1 MIVPPLDK
9 IPKLPGKAAGLV
21 QTQIDTQTDV
31 LLDQVKQT
39 IQNSVNLPVNTRCDD
54 PKIKQI
60 KDQLQEIQKQ
70 IAKVQETIPK
80 IQSTIETT
88 KTIITVAQGI
98 KSAISAAQ
106 LSNPVTAPLFIA
118 QQLTEIQNATIVNAA
133 AALKQFETIPTSLTS
148 KLETII
154 PPLLGAL
161 KKVSDACNGD
171 VDNLEIPT
179 TAGLGGG
186 DINYNDLVS
195 TEFYTSLNVSES
207 DLQERSDSIE
217 LVLQQQR
224 DLLSS
229 LQEAPS
235 KVYQDTGIPAAD
247 LGKTGDYYIDLT
259 TSIVYG
265 PKVSPTQWGTPVN

>member
-1 MIVPPLDK
+1 MIVPPLDR

-31 LLDQVKQT
+31 LLEQVKKT

-179 TAGLGGG
+179 MAGSGSN
-186 DINYNDLVS
+186 INYNDLVP
-195 TEFYTSLNVSES
+195 TEFYTNLNVSES

-235 KVYQDTGIPAAD
+235 KVYQDNGIPAAD

>member
-9 IPKLPGKAAGLV
+9 IPKLPGKAAGIV

-31 LLDQVKQT
+31 LLEQVKKT

-60 KDQLQEIQKQ
+60 KDQLQEIKKQ
-70 IAKVQETIPK
+70 IAKVQEAIPK

-88 KTIITVAQGI
+88 QTIITVAQGI
-98 KSAISAAQ
+98 KAAISVAQ

-133 AALKQFETIPTSLTS
+133 ASLQQFATIPTTLTS
-148 KLETII
+148 KLATII
-154 PPLLGAL
+154 PPLLGAI
-161 KKVSDACNGD
+161 KKISDACNGD
-171 VDNLEIPT
+171 IDNLELPIG
-179 TAGLGGG
+179 AGG
-186 DINYNDLVS
+186 DVDYNDLIP
-195 TEFYTSLNVSES
+195 TEFYTSINVSES

>member
-21 QTQIDTQTDV
+21 QKQIDTQTDV
-31 LLDQVKQT
+31 LLDQVKKT
-39 IQNSVNLPVNTRCDD
+39 IQNSVNLPINTRCDD

-70 IAKVQETIPK
+70 ITKVQETIPK

-179 TAGLGGG
+179 MAGSGSN
-186 DINYNDLVS
+186 INYNDLVP
-195 TEFYTSLNVSES
+195 TEFYTNLNVSES

-235 KVYQDTGIPAAD
+235 KVYQDNGIPAAD

>member
-9 IPKLPGKAAGLV
+9 IPKLPGKAAGVV

-31 LLDQVKQT
+31 LLEQVKKT

-60 KDQLQEIQKQ
+60 KDQLQEIKKQ
-70 IAKVQETIPK
+70 IAKVQKAIPK

-88 KTIITVAQGI
+88 QTIITVAQGI
-98 KSAISAAQ
+98 KAAISVAQ

-133 AALKQFETIPTSLTS
+133 ASLQQFATIPTTLTS
-148 KLETII
+148 KLATII
-154 PPLLGAL
+154 PPLLGAI

-171 VDNLEIPT
+171 IDNLELPIEND
-179 TAGLGGG
+179 GNV
-186 DINYNDLVS
+186 DYNDLVP

-207 DLQERSDSIE
+207 DLQQRSDSIE

-235 KVYQDTGIPAAD
+235 KVYQDNGLPAAD

-265 PKVSPTQWGTPVN
+265 PKVSPTVWGTPIN

>member
-1 MIVPPLDK
+1 MIVPPLDR
-9 IPKLPGKAAGLV
+9 IPKLPGQAAGLV
-21 QTQIDTQTDV
+21 QKQIDTQTDV
-31 LLDQVKQT
+31 LLDQVKKT
-39 IQNSVNLPVNTRCDD
+39 IQNSVNLPINTRCDD

-70 IAKVQETIPK
+70 ITKVQETIPK

-133 AALKQFETIPTSLTS
+133 AALKQFATIPTTLTS

-179 TAGLGGG
+179 MAGSGSN
-186 DINYNDLVS
+186 INYNDLVP
-195 TEFYTSLNVSES
+195 TEFYTNLNVSES

-235 KVYQDTGIPAAD
+235 KVYQDNGIPAAD

>member
-9 IPKLPGKAAGLV
+9 IPKLPGKAAGIV

-31 LLDQVKQT
+31 LLEQVKKT

-60 KDQLQEIQKQ
+60 KDQLQEIKKQ
-70 IAKVQETIPK
+70 IAKVQEAIPK

-88 KTIITVAQGI
+88 QTIITVAQGI
-98 KSAISAAQ
+98 KAAISVAQ

-133 AALKQFETIPTSLTS
+133 ASLQQFATIPTTLTS
-148 KLETII
+148 KLATII
-154 PPLLGAL
+154 PPLLGAI

-171 VDNLEIPT
+171 IDNLELPIEND
-179 TAGLGGG
+179 GNV
-186 DINYNDLVS
+186 DYNDLVP

-207 DLQERSDSIE
+207 DLQQRSDSIE

-235 KVYQDTGIPAAD
+235 KVYQDNGLPAAD

-265 PKVSPTQWGTPVN
+265 PKVSPTVWGTPIN

>member
-1 MIVPPLDK
+1 
-9 IPKLPGKAAGLV
+9 
-21 QTQIDTQTDV
+21 
-31 LLDQVKQT
+31 
-39 IQNSVNLPVNTRCDD
+39 
-54 PKIKQI
+54 
-60 KDQLQEIQKQ
+60 
-70 IAKVQETIPK
+70 
-80 IQSTIETT
+80 
-88 KTIITVAQGI
+88 
-98 KSAISAAQ
+98 
-106 LSNPVTAPLFIA
+106 
-118 QQLTEIQNATIVNAA
+118 
-133 AALKQFETIPTSLTS
+133 
-148 KLETII
+148 
-154 PPLLGAL
+154 LGAL